1 MSGCAVT
8 DCPNSAVKRGWC
20 ALHYQRWRK
29 HGDPLRE
36 RPDVITRLLDRSA
49 PVGGCR
55 VYGGALDKDGYAVVK
70 HAGKS
75 HRAVRVIWEAE
86 FGSIPP
92 GLQVCHACDNPPC
105 IERSHLMLGTQAAN
119 VRDAIAKG
127 RRPARRAA

>member
-1 MSGCAVT
+1 VRSPIAPIRRSNAAGARFT
-8 DCPNSAVKRGWC
+8 TSAG
-20 ALHYQRWRK
+20 
-29 HGDPLRE
+29 E
-36 RPDVITRLLDRSA
+36 ITRLLDRSA